1 VKKIAPP
8 SPVSH
13 PNAYGGISSALV
25 TTLIVYEANVRLGF
39 NITEL
44 EAGWLIAA
52 VIAGYFAAFG
62 KKKGTT

>member
-1 VKKIAPP
+1 MKTPP
-8 SPVSH
+8 SPQEH
-13 PNAYGGISSALV
+13 PAAYGGGLAATTTAL
-25 TTLIVYEANVRLGF
+25 LVYECNTRLGF
-39 NITEL
+39 DITTL